1 MPREIKEQR
10 VTDSE
15 GRYILLKQNQDAR
28 LLRSLTLNE
37 FIIAFSKYKNIM
49 CEVYPSRRQELDAYE
64 RDIVEMASTTRGSAF
79 YEYQKAFSARAS
91 ALLLQRNINI
101 DWSIRDT
108 KLFATIFAGQTVV
121 RCELCGSV
129 THATHFCS
137 KAKMGSNPY
146 AQNTNGK
153 TKQTTSNMDV
163 QGRPKISFKGK
174 EICNNFNGPNGCH
187 RNLCNLLHI
196 CSECKLNNH
205 SASNCNKAKIKTK
218 DHPQTDKQ

>member
-1 MPREIKEQR
+1 
-10 VTDSE
+10 
-15 GRYILLKQNQDAR
+15 
-28 LLRSLTLNE
+28 
-37 FIIAFSKYKNIM
+37 M

-129 THATHFCS
+129 THATHSVQRRRWGLILMLKIQTARQNKQPVIWMFREDPKFHS
-137 KAKMGSNPY
+137 KEKRFVITSMD
-146 AQNTNGK
+146 
-153 TKQTTSNMDV
+153 QTDAT
-163 QGRPKISFKGK
+163 
-174 EICNNFNGPNGCH
+174 EICAIFSTFV
-187 RNLCNLLHI
+187 RNVN
-196 CSECKLNNH
+196 
-205 SASNCNKAKIKTK
+205 
-218 DHPQTDKQ
+218 